1 MYQKWFYYIILIAL
15 IFSGCKSKI
24 RKSEPVAQSA
34 TVVIVTPVRKII
46 VGNEIVVSGNIEGL
60 RTAKIGFMVAG
71 KIDYV
76 AVNEG
81 QWVNKDKV
89 LASIDPTS
97 YSIAKEMADVQ
108 VAQAE
113 DEYNRLKYM
122 HDQGSISESD
132 FSKITFA
139 LQQAKAQQK
148 LHAKNLADTKLYPP
162 FGGVLIK
169 KLCEVGEITG
179 VGIPQFVISYIH
191 KVNAAA
197 FVPESELHQVRIGQN
212 ARVSIPAINLTVTGK
227 IVEVGAVA
235 DPASRAFA
243 VKVEIDNPQLLI
255 RPGMVAE
262 VVIPSTE
269 TTENLVVPS
278 VAILNDIDNQR
289 FVFVADT
296 MQHKAFK
303 RVISTGKLQNENM
316 EILTGLSENELIV
329 TGGQNK
335 LVDGTAITIQKQ

>member
-1 MYQKWFYYIILIAL
+1 MYQKWFYLIITIAL
-15 IFSGCKSKI
+15 IFNSCNTESK
-24 RKSEPVAQSA
+24 KNAPVEQS
-34 TVVIVTPVRKII
+34 TIVMVTPVHKIN
-46 VGNEIVVSGNIEGL
+46 VGKNILVSGNIEGM

-71 KIDYV
+71 KIDYI

-97 YSIAKEMADVQ
+97 YAIGKEMADVQ

-113 DEYNRLKYM
+113 DEYNRLKMM
-122 HDQGSISESD
+122 HDQHSISESD
-132 FSKITFA
+132 FAKITFA

-148 LHAKNLADTKLYPP
+148 LQAKNIADTKLYPP

-191 KVNAAA
+191 KVNATA
-197 FVPESELHQVRIGQN
+197 FVPESELHQVRIGQV
-212 ARVSIPAINLTVTGK
+212 AQVSIPAMNQSITGK
-227 IVEVGAVA
+227 ITEVGAVA
-235 DPASRAFA
+235 DPASRAFT
-243 VKVEIDNPQLLI
+243 VKVEIDNPQLTI

-262 VVIPSTE
+262 IAIPSSE
-269 TTENLVVPS
+269 TKENL
-278 VAILNDIDNQR
+278 AIPFEAVLHDTDNQS
-289 FVFVADT
+289 FVFVTDT
-296 MQHKAFK
+296 LQNKAFK
-303 RVISTGKLQNENM
+303 RFISIGKLQDGKL
-316 EILTGLSENELIV
+316 EIIDGLSENEIIV

-335 LVDGTAITIQKQ
+335 LVDGTSITIQKQ